1 MIAVILILLFA
12 FICWKKQVH
21 VLGKFDLLLAFGLKL
36 ILAFGYF
43 YFYVYISGNGKLEA
57 GNHSSVL
64 VNGDFY
70 TFFSES
76 KELHDVFAKSSSD
89 FFKLFFGLD
98 DSLAT
103 KYLEHTEH
111 WTHVKPGI
119 INDSQNVMR
128 VNALFYFI
136 GQGNIAVHFII
147 VGALTLF
154 STHFFVEKFAARTQF
169 SPKKLF
175 WILLLLPSFAFSN
188 ASIIKEPFLFSG
200 ILLAFGAVVNSEKKT
215 FVQWQFYVGI
225 LLMLMFKGYV
235 LLFLFPICGI
245 YLISRV
251 IRLNFKY
258 LISVLTICCL
268 LLLVFSTQTQFKL
281 TRTLS
286 EKQYDFMNVAR
297 GGVHLTRNDTVFF
310 IPEYQLNQVKFNNE
324 FFVSVKKNFPA
335 FIVQK
340 GKVYP
345 YKKYV
350 FKQADTSLAVYYIN
364 PRANTFFE
372 ATPINSS
379 FSQLVLNT
387 PEAFFRAAF
396 CPTFSDIGGWKMK
409 FHFFETLFV
418 FGFVFYFFKKY
429 RVFTSSNDRD
439 YQLILIS
446 TAFLLFLLIGYTTPV
461 FGAIIR
467 YRLPAYLFL
476 IIACLLS
483 SKKISNSN

>member
-57 GNHSSVL
+57 GNHSIIL

-70 TFFSES
+70 TFFSEA
-76 KELHDVFAKSSSD
+76 KELHDVFAKSPSD

-103 KYLEHTEH
+103 TYLQHTEH
-111 WTHVKPGI
+111 WTHVKPWI

-128 VNALFYFI
+128 INALIYFI
-136 GQGNIAVHFII
+136 SQGNVAVHFIL
-147 VGALTLF
+147 VAALTLF
-154 STHFFVEKFAARTQF
+154 STHFFVEKFAARTNF
-169 SPKKLF
+169 SSKKLF

-215 FVQWQFYVGI
+215 FVQWQFYTGI

-245 YLISRV
+245 YLISRTV
-251 IRLNFKY
+251 RLNFKY
-258 LISVLTICCL
+258 VLSGIAVCSILILI
-268 LLLVFSTQTQFKL
+268 FSSSLQFKL
-281 TRTLS
+281 TRILS

-310 IPEYQLNQVKFNNE
+310 VPEHQLKQVKFKNE
-324 FFVSVKKNFPA
+324 FFIAIKENLPA

-340 GKVYP
+340 GKIYP
-345 YKKYV
+345 YEKYV
-350 FKQADTSLAVYYIN
+350 FKKADTSIAVFYKN

-372 ATPINSS
+372 ATPINNS
-379 FSQLVLNT
+379 FRQLILNT

-396 CPTFSDIGGWKMK
+396 CPTLTDTGGWKMK
-409 FHFFETLFV
+409 FHFFETIFV
-418 FGFVFYFFKKY
+418 FAFVLYFFRRY
-429 RVFTSSNDRD
+429 RTSTTDNDRD
-439 YQLILIS
+439 YQLILII

-483 SKKISNSN
+483 SKKISNTN